1 MVSKPHL
8 IDINPMCGG
17 KEPIFVLIKHL
28 FHLFGTEAILGA
40 YSKRLNFIIKDAPV
54 APIAQEIP
62 RFWKL

>member
-1 MVSKPHL
+1 
-8 IDINPMCGG
+8 MCGG
-17 KEPIFVLIKHL
+17 KEPILLLIKHL